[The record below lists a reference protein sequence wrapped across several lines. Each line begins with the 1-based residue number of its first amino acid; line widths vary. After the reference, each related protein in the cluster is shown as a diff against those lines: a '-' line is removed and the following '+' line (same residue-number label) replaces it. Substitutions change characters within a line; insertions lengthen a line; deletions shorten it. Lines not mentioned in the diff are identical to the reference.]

1 MRKSLTKILPVL
13 ISLALLLG
21 ACGTVSV
28 RPAAEITAEFEAA
41 VEQTIAA
48 RDTATVR
55 LSDHGEAPLPTNT
68 RPPTL
73 TPTVTVTAT
82 ATETFTPI
90 PIPPTSVVDTFCDN
104 SAFLED
110 ITIPDGTILAPGQ
123 VFEKTWSFQNTG
135 RCTWNKGYTI
145 AWMSGDVMQGVT
157 RPLPEIV
164 APNGTVNATVRLTA
178 PFKPGPYKGVWRLL
192 NSKGEPFGDFVSV
205 LIVVAGPGTLVP
217 TLAP

>member
-1 MRKSLTKILPVL
+1 MLKLLIKTLPVIL
-13 ISLALLLG
+13 LLMLPLLLG
-21 ACGTVSV
+21 SCGTVSV

-48 RDTATVR
+48 RDTAT
-55 LSDHGEAPLPTNT
+55 PLPTNT

-82 ATETFTPI
+82 VTETFTPS
-90 PIPPTSVVDTFCDN
+90 PVPPTSVVDTFCDN

-110 ITIPDGTILAPGQ
+110 ITISDGTILAPGQ

-135 RCTWNKGYTI
+135 RCAWNQGYTI
-145 AWMSGDVMQGVT
+145 AWVSGDLMQGVT
-157 RPLPEIV
+157 RPLPETV
-164 APNGTVNATVRLTA
+164 APSGAVNATVRLTA
-178 PFKPGPYKGVWRLL
+178 PFKPGTYSAIWRLV

-205 LIVVAGPGTLVP
+205 LIVVAGPGTPVP
-217 TLAP
+217 TLKP